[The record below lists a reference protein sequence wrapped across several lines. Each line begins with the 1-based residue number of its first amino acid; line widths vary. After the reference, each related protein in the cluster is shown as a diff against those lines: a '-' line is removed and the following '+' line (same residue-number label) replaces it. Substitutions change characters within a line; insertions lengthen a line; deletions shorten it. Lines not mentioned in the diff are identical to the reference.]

1 MGSSCGAIPLTVAL
15 SYDPNTFVKDSL
27 VVAINLQTRQ
37 VQNSWTVYPNPTEM
51 VRIGNAL
58 YVACYGDFSGNLRI
72 SRIQPGSSTV
82 TTYDAGYPSYGGFV
96 TDTGG
101 VRDTLLY
108 WSGDTLRAFA
118 VSTGQTAPG
127 AYLGL
132 ASTGFP
138 FIPYGLLWV
147 GNHLHLSFT
156 NFTDTSLI
164 VIRDPD
170 WWPTPPYLDTV
181 FVSMG
186 MGGLGY
192 PSLRRFLYV
201 EDDTSRSTTNLSA
214 SRPVSF
220 TYGPNPASQALTWES
235 SQALTHLSLWDRQGR
250 CVRTFSPTEKT
261 LFVGDLPAGLY
272 ILHVRTAGGSRPQL
286 PASQAIGRFTFVRCG
301 GCLFGRPG
309 CSSLPSRSQA
319 ACLWCSR
326 GPASQLKA
334 ACPPFGIAAACGK
347 SIPFTK
353 WPPPKPGKKSPASS
367 WTFTTNACFQL
378 AQVQP
383 NAAHTLL
390 KELEDFFTVIIL
402 TQNVDDLHERA
413 GSSYILHL
421 HGELTKARSTCD
433 PSLVYEIGYAPIR
446 LGDLCEKGSQ
456 LRPHVVWFGEEVPAY
471 PMAESWARQADIF
484 VVIGSSLQVYP
495 AAGLLEEAIRA
506 RRRFLIDP
514 RPTLTTGV
522 EVIAAPASEGVR
534 LLRERLPDEGQAD
547 RLPRAGWVRF
557 YQGAGWGSSGHALPP
572 ALRHIRVRQRGAT
585 LYLRLR
591 WDEFLSP
598 ASELSGRGLW
608 VNPPYPFRAR
618 LQGKTMRLRLDSV
631 AGCLSVWGGPGL
643 KDFTEGNPFSPA
655 PLWTNC
661 PLPRHCALPSA
672 EAATRRTHPSVDRA

>member
-1 MGSSCGAIPLTVAL
+1 MWHSLVPIPALAGVKARRIAVRDTLLLVTRETPPFFTVYRIQYDPVQGTLQVDSLWSAALRSTPDGLLVWGDTAYVAL

-108 WSGDTLRAFA
+108 WAGDTLRAFA

-272 ILHVRTAGGSRPQL
+272 ILHVRTAGGSRLSYP
-286 PASQAIGRFTFVRCG
+286 
-301 GCLFGRPG
+301 
-309 CSSLPSRSQA
+309 
-319 ACLWCSR
+319 
-326 GPASQLKA
+326 
-334 ACPPFGIAAACGK
+334 
-347 SIPFTK
+347 
-353 WPPPKPGKKSPASS
+353 
-367 WTFTTNACFQL
+367 
-378 AQVQP
+378 
-383 NAAHTLL
+383 LL
-390 KELEDFFTVIIL
+390 K
-402 TQNVDDLHERA
+402 Q
-413 GSSYILHL
+413 
-421 HGELTKARSTCD
+421 
-433 PSLVYEIGYAPIR
+433 
-446 LGDLCEKGSQ
+446 
-456 LRPHVVWFGEEVPAY
+456 
-471 PMAESWARQADIF
+471 
-484 VVIGSSLQVYP
+484 
-495 AAGLLEEAIRA
+495 
-506 RRRFLIDP
+506 
-514 RPTLTTGV
+514 
-522 EVIAAPASEGVR
+522 
-534 LLRERLPDEGQAD
+534 
-547 RLPRAGWVRF
+547 
-557 YQGAGWGSSGHALPP
+557 
-572 ALRHIRVRQRGAT
+572 
-585 LYLRLR
+585 
-591 WDEFLSP
+591 
-598 ASELSGRGLW
+598 
-608 VNPPYPFRAR
+608 
-618 LQGKTMRLRLDSV
+618 
-631 AGCLSVWGGPGL
+631 
-643 KDFTEGNPFSPA
+643 
-655 PLWTNC
+655 
-661 PLPRHCALPSA
+661 
-672 EAATRRTHPSVDRA
+672 

>member
-1 MGSSCGAIPLTVAL
+1 MRTSLALVGLLWAAQLLHAQRIRAVFGLLEGTGTSAYPHSGLYYWQENPLTGSMAAGVGPLQGVEPFGNDLAYDPKHKLLFLVGGGSLGNWVGSVYALDVWHSLVPIPALAGVKARRIAVRDTLLLVTRETPPFFTVYRIQYDPVQGTLQVDSIWSAALRSTPDGLLVWGDTAYVAL

-272 ILHVRTAGGSRPQL
+272 ILHVRTAGGSRLSYP
-286 PASQAIGRFTFVRCG
+286 
-301 GCLFGRPG
+301 
-309 CSSLPSRSQA
+309 
-319 ACLWCSR
+319 
-326 GPASQLKA
+326 
-334 ACPPFGIAAACGK
+334 
-347 SIPFTK
+347 
-353 WPPPKPGKKSPASS
+353 
-367 WTFTTNACFQL
+367 
-378 AQVQP
+378 
-383 NAAHTLL
+383 LL
-390 KELEDFFTVIIL
+390 K
-402 TQNVDDLHERA
+402 Q
-413 GSSYILHL
+413 
-421 HGELTKARSTCD
+421 
-433 PSLVYEIGYAPIR
+433 
-446 LGDLCEKGSQ
+446 
-456 LRPHVVWFGEEVPAY
+456 
-471 PMAESWARQADIF
+471 
-484 VVIGSSLQVYP
+484 
-495 AAGLLEEAIRA
+495 
-506 RRRFLIDP
+506 
-514 RPTLTTGV
+514 
-522 EVIAAPASEGVR
+522 
-534 LLRERLPDEGQAD
+534 
-547 RLPRAGWVRF
+547 
-557 YQGAGWGSSGHALPP
+557 
-572 ALRHIRVRQRGAT
+572 
-585 LYLRLR
+585 
-591 WDEFLSP
+591 
-598 ASELSGRGLW
+598 
-608 VNPPYPFRAR
+608 
-618 LQGKTMRLRLDSV
+618 
-631 AGCLSVWGGPGL
+631 
-643 KDFTEGNPFSPA
+643 
-655 PLWTNC
+655 
-661 PLPRHCALPSA
+661 
-672 EAATRRTHPSVDRA
+672 